1 MNSAKKILIVDDE
14 QDMCELLAHLME
26 QEGLKPLI
34 ATHGESALLMVR
46 TETPDVLILD
56 VRMPDMDGLE
66 VMRQTRQ
73 LDPNLPVII
82 MTAYAEVRG
91 AIDAI
96 RSGAHDYLAKPLE
109 QHEVVRVV
117 RRALAERALKQKI
130 QNMST
135 QIKESFSLSKV
146 MGPSEAVS
154 RIISKVNRVAKSDFS
169 VIITG
174 ETGSGK
180 ELVARAIHH
189 FSHRSGG
196 PFMAIDCGAI
206 QDTLIESELFGYERG
221 AFTGAANQKAG
232 KLEVASEGT
241 LFLDEVSNMT
251 LGAQATLLRALQEK
265 TICRVGGT
273 KPFEFDVRLLVSSN
287 QELSESQK
295 TDSFRRDLFYR
306 LNEFSIRIPPLRE
319 RKGDIPYLA
328 NRFLEMTNIELGKN
342 IPEICDSAIE
352 TILAY
357 DWPGNVRQLRA
368 TIRRAVLL
376 ADGKITEEH
385 LDIKKGSASGLVVV
399 QTPEIKEKPWE
410 RYSLKEIVK
419 LKIMAVER
427 QVLEKALKY
436 TGGNKAKAARLL
448 QIDYKTIHT
457 KVKKL
462 KISLEGG
469 N

>member
-1 MNSAKKILIVDDE
+1 
-14 QDMCELLAHLME
+14 
-26 QEGLKPLI
+26 
-34 ATHGESALLMVR
+34 
-46 TETPDVLILD
+46 
-56 VRMPDMDGLE
+56 
-66 VMRQTRQ
+66 
-73 LDPNLPVII
+73 
-82 MTAYAEVRG
+82 
-91 AIDAI
+91 
-96 RSGAHDYLAKPLE
+96 
-109 QHEVVRVV
+109 
-117 RRALAERALKQKI
+117 
-130 QNMST
+130 
-135 QIKESFSLSKV
+135 
-146 MGPSEAVS
+146 
-154 RIISKVNRVAKSDFS
+154 
-169 VIITG
+169 
-174 ETGSGK
+174 
-180 ELVARAIHH
+180 
-189 FSHRSGG
+189 
-196 PFMAIDCGAI
+196 
-206 QDTLIESELFGYERG
+206 
-221 AFTGAANQKAG
+221 
-232 KLEVASEGT
+232 
-241 LFLDEVSNMT
+241 MT